1 VCMRIA
7 ILADIHG
14 NLAALEAAV
23 AELDQLR
30 PDLVVHGGDLAVN
43 GPRPAQCVDLV
54 RERGW
59 RGVVGNTDE
68 ALWGLPSELPKNTRR
83 TFQVLAPATAAAL
96 GEERIRWL
104 QTLPPECRQGDR
116 LALVHAV
123 PGDTWRGLLPDT
135 PNDVLADTYRP
146 LRAALVVYCHIHRP
160 FIRDLGE
167 FVVANTGSV
176 GLPWDGDTRASYLW
190 IEDGMPEIRRVAY
203 DVERHVAEL
212 ERSRYPAR
220 RWLIE
225 QARTAA
231 GGFVK
236 LD

>member
-1 VCMRIA
+1 MRIA

-14 NLAALEAAV
+14 NLAALEAVV
-23 AELDQLR
+23 AELDRLR

-43 GPRPAQCVDLV
+43 GPRPTECVDLV
-54 RERGW
+54 RDRGW
-59 RGVVGNTDE
+59 PGVVGNTDQ
-68 ALWGLPSELPKNTRR
+68 ALSALPSELPENTRR
-83 TFQVLAPATAAAL
+83 AFQVLAPATAAMIGA
-96 GEERIRWL
+96 ERTRWL
-104 QTLPPECRQGDR
+104 QTLPPVWREGDR

-135 PNDVLADTYRP
+135 PDDVLTETYRP
-146 LRAALVVYCHIHRP
+146 LRAAMVIYCHIHRP
-160 FIRDLGE
+160 FLRDLGE
-167 FVVANTGSV
+167 FVLANTGSV

-190 IEDGMPEIRRVAY
+190 IEDGKPDIHRVAY
-203 DVERHVAEL
+203 DIERHVAEL
-212 ERSRYPAR
+212 ERSHYPAR
-220 RWLIE
+220 QWLIE

>member
-1 VCMRIA
+1 
-7 ILADIHG
+7 
-14 NLAALEAAV
+14 
-23 AELDQLR
+23 
-30 PDLVVHGGDLAVN
+30 
-43 GPRPAQCVDLV
+43 
-54 RERGW
+54 
-59 RGVVGNTDE
+59 
-68 ALWGLPSELPKNTRR
+68 
-83 TFQVLAPATAAAL
+83 
-96 GEERIRWL
+96 
-104 QTLPPECRQGDR
+104 
-116 LALVHAV
+116 
-123 PGDTWRGLLPDT
+123 
-135 PNDVLADTYRP
+135 
-146 LRAALVVYCHIHRP
+146 VVYCHIHRP

-190 IEDGMPEIRRVAY
+190 IEDGKPEIRRVAY

-212 ERSRYPAR
+212 EQSRYPAR